1 MTVSFL
7 FLYSFILNHANQF
20 SITQTCQIKFWKL
33 NNKKNLFVLSN
44 LEMEITSLSWLIPF
58 LNSNLFAYSLWIS
71 THIGFERKEQLFW
84 IFFRISIWSHAWDW
98 LIKISCLSVRYIH
111 VRCRTNKL
119 TRSTK
124 SLNRVWLSSN
134 LLIIVLSCNK
144 DTGTGTCTNS
154 WQN

>member
-1 MTVSFL
+1 MSIL

-20 SITQTCQIKFWKL
+20 SITQTCQIKFWEL
-33 NNKKNLFVLSN
+33 TSKKEIVCIIKSRNGDYIFVVTNSVLKILIYLLILCASRH
-44 LEMEITSLSWLIPF
+44 TSV
-58 LNSNLFAYSLWIS
+58 
-71 THIGFERKEQLFW
+71 FERKEQLFW
-84 IFFRISIWSHAWDW
+84 IFFRIFIWSHAWEW

-111 VRCRTNKL
+111 VRCRPNKL